1 MKILA
6 NQTLNKM
13 TPETL
18 VMSMNCLKQW
28 IYSYGLNESTNV
40 KSEEHYL
47 TLVGPGFCNVHQ
59 PGAGRYINIRTS
71 QLPPSCHLLGTK
83 QHQSLVGNLLQ

>member
-1 MKILA
+1 MLVHV
-6 NQTLNKM
+6 NELSQT
-13 TPETL
+13 
-18 VMSMNCLKQW
+18 S
-28 IYSYGLNESTNV
+28 YSNGLDESTNV
-40 KSEEHYL
+40 NSEEHYL